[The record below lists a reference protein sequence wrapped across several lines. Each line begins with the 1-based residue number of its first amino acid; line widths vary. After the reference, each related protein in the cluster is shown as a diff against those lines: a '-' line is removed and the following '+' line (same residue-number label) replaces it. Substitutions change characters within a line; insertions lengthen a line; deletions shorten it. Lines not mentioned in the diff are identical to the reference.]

1 MFASEPLA
9 KPQAAKPADAMPAPD
24 NLWIVIPAYNEGP
37 RLKDTLQ
44 GLCDRYRNVVVV
56 DDGSADDTGAA
67 ALSCPVWL
75 LRHVV
80 NCGQGA
86 ALQTGIDFAL
96 RQGADL
102 IVTFDADGQ
111 HSASEIERL
120 IEPVRAGQCDVA
132 LGSRF
137 LGETVGM
144 MWTRWLVL
152 KLGVLFTR
160 VFSRIRVTDTHNGLR
175 ALNRRAAGAIRI
187 TQNRMAHASEI
198 LDQIRL
204 HGLRYIE
211 VPVTIHY
218 TEATREKGQSSW
230 NALRIV
236 GQLILGRLVR

>member
-1 MFASEPLA
+1 MLA
-9 KPQAAKPADAMPAPD
+9 AD

-44 GLCDRYRNVVVV
+44 GLCGRYRNLVVV

-67 ALSCPVWL
+67 ALTCPVWL
-75 LRHVV
+75 LRHLV

-111 HSASEIERL
+111 HSADEIERL

-144 MWTRWLVL
+144 AWTRWLVL

-175 ALNRRAAGAIRI
+175 ALNRRAAGSIRI
-187 TQNRMAHASEI
+187 THNRMAHASEI
-198 LDQIRL
+198 LDQVRL
-204 HGLRYIE
+204 HGLRYVE
-211 VPVTIHY
+211 VPVTIRY

-230 NALRIV
+230 NALRVV